1 MGYCEWW
8 ANLDEEIK
16 FIILLF
22 TCFTSFV
29 SIIPFTALGVTLSR
43 TDDDDNGYAAA
54 NATYYYNITATN
66 TTSTSVEYLTGVD
79 AKLLRHFF
87 YEECLEID
95 DKKYKRTA
103 KVRADAC
110 EGLWTDGGGERAPPC
125 SGVLTPSSGY

>member
-1 MGYCEWW
+1 MSCREWW
-8 ANLDEEIK
+8 ADLDECTK
-16 FIILLF
+16 FLILLF
-22 TCFTSFV
+22 TCLTSFA

-87 YEECLEID
+87 DAECLAKD
-95 DKKYKRTA
+95 PKKFKRTA
-103 KVRADAC
+103 KVRAGAC
-110 EGLWTDGGGERAPPC
+110 EGYVHGWE
-125 SGVLTPSSGY
+125 